1 MLHPTKV
8 NNSVIRKYLFLL
20 CISLACSSCS
30 SKANVAATD
39 NKSKATKIKNEV
51 LIHDSII
58 NFGKQYLN
66 TPYRY
71 GGSTPRGFDCS
82 GFTSHVFRNFGYNLG
97 RSSRDQ
103 AANLPSISK
112 SNLQTGDLVF
122 FEGNRKNGVIGH
134 VGIVTESF
142 GDGSFKFIHSSTSD
156 GIVVTKSSEPYYAS
170 RYLRAGRV
178 IDKPYY
184 YSANKKPV
192 KIEENKDEKE
202 TKKLKKQKSSNEKE
216 ADEVQEAVYHRV
228 KKGENLS
235 EISKKYD
242 IPVSTLKILNNL
254 SSGRIKH
261 GQRLLVSEAQ
271 AKHELRFVHENSE
284 KVLTRNNVTIKNEND
299 KELAKTDISKINTEE
314 DLVKSGLERSATQSE
329 LRNKKIAQKSEK
341 NVVSTHK
348 VVKGESLYTIARQ
361 NNMSIEELK
370 ELNNIK
376 HDNIQPGQILSINK
390 SGKSNRNTAVQKE
403 SVSPP
408 RQHTVKKGESLYSIA
423 RKFNCSVKELQ
434 EWNNVGN
441 SIRPGDKLNIF

>member
-1 MLHPTKV
+1 MLHPFKV
-8 NNSVIRKYLFLL
+8 NYSVVRKYLFLL

-30 SKANVAATD
+30 SKANVAAAD
-39 NKSKATKIKNEV
+39 NISKTTKIKNV
-51 LIHDSII
+51 VFLHDSII
-58 NFGKQYLN
+58 NFGKQYMN

-82 GFTSHVFRNFGYNLG
+82 GFTSHVFRNFGYDLG

-112 SNLQTGDLVF
+112 TNLQTGDLVF

-156 GIVVTKSSEPYYAS
+156 GVVVTKSSEPYYAA

-184 YSANKKPV
+184 FTENKKVAEKGKNEQEKAV
-192 KIEENKDEKE
+192 KKSTKQITLTDTEALE
-202 TKKLKKQKSSNEKE
+202 TQ
-216 ADEVQEAVYHRV
+216 DAVYHWV

-235 EISKKYD
+235 GISKKYD
-242 IPVSTLKILNNL
+242 VPVSTLKVLNNL
-254 SSGRIKH
+254 TSGRIKH
-261 GQRLLVSEAQ
+261 GQRLLVSEVKS
-271 AKHELRFVHENSE
+271 KHELRFVHENSE
-284 KVLTRNNVTIKNEND
+284 KELTKNNVTAKKEND
-299 KELAKTDISKINTEE
+299 KDLAKTEISKTNPEE
-314 DLVKSGLERSATQSE
+314 DVVKSGLERSGTQSE
-329 LRNKKIAQKSEK
+329 QRNKKTAQKSEK

-348 VVKGESLYTIARQ
+348 VIKGESLYTIARQ

-370 ELNNIK
+370 EINNIK

-390 SGKSNRNTAVQKE
+390 SRNSNSNTSVQKE
-403 SVSPP
+403 SASPT
-408 RQHTVKKGESLYSIA
+408 RQHTVKNGESLYSIA